1 MVFENGVKNIQA
13 AAYNGART
21 VPSMCQQITMIG
33 HNPGH
38 STTSMTIVLRRDWYK
53 KNYIRERGSYIES
66 EDGFLTMPLSLT
78 KWVLLQQSGAEG
90 GSYGHKH
97 TQYFCKG
104 QRTAKDH
111 SREKGQFMDSAV
123 KQRAEERV
131 TIQKI
136 INFAF

>member
-1 MVFENGVKNIQA
+1 MHYVACRG
-13 AAYNGART
+13 
-21 VPSMCQQITMIG
+21 SMRRK
-33 HNPGH
+33 
-38 STTSMTIVLRRDWYK
+38 TTSLTVLPVRK
-53 KNYIRERGSYIES
+53 ELRERGSYIES

-111 SREKGQFMDSAV
+111 SREHIHLKWAS
-123 KQRAEERV
+123 
-131 TIQKI
+131 
-136 INFAF
+136 